1 MNKESEKKEKKINV
15 DSLMQYA
22 SHWSLR
28 FAGSILV
35 LSFAVNNVSQLDD
48 IADAYAKVIVLEA
61 ESKMKVCPAVVSPTI
76 VDPVIDHEIIE
87 RIERLE
93 SVAHEP
99 TSTSLLSE

>member
-1 MNKESEKKEKKINV
+1 MNKDQEKKGKINV

-28 FAGSILV
+28 LAGSVLV

-61 ESKMKVCPAVVSPTI
+61 ESRTKTCPVAPTVVA
-76 VDPVIDHEIIE
+76 PVIDDEIIR
-87 RIERLE
+87 RIEELE
-93 SVAHEP
+93 SMAHSP
-99 TSTSLLSE
+99 TSTKIGE

>member
-1 MNKESEKKEKKINV
+1 MEDKKTPEKGKGKINV
-15 DSLMQYA
+15 DSLMSYA

-61 ESKMKVCPAVVSPTI
+61 ESKIKTCPATVE
-76 VDPVIDHEIIE
+76 PVAIPKELIE
-87 RIERLE
+87 RIEKLE
-93 SVAHEP
+93 AVSHTP
-99 TSTSLLSE
+99 TGK

>member
-1 MNKESEKKEKKINV
+1 MSEESKIKEVGKKISV
-15 DSLMQYA
+15 DSLMTYA

-61 ESKMKVCPAVVSPTI
+61 ESNMKTCPAVV
-76 VDPVIDHEIIE
+76 DAPVIDQELSN
-87 RIERLE
+87 RIEQLE
-93 SVAHEP
+93 S
-99 TSTSLLSE
+99 LSHAPAIRQ

>member
-1 MNKESEKKEKKINV
+1 MNKEPEKKGKINV

-61 ESKMKVCPAVVSPTI
+61 ESRMQVCPAIPAV
-76 VDPVIDHEIIE
+76 VDPVVDHEIIE
-87 RIERLE
+87 RIEKLE
-93 SVAHEP
+93 EVAHAP
-99 TSTSLLSE
+99 NSTKLEN

>member
-1 MNKESEKKEKKINV
+1 MSNEEKKSKINV

-61 ESKMKVCPAVVSPTI
+61 ESRTKTCPVVPV
-76 VDPVIDHEIIE
+76 VDNSLVE

-93 SVAHEP
+93 EVSHAP
-99 TSTSLLSE
+99 GPKQ

>member
-1 MNKESEKKEKKINV
+1 MSEESKIKEVGKKISV
-15 DSLMQYA
+15 DSLMTYA

-61 ESKMKVCPAVVSPTI
+61 ESNMKTCPAVV
-76 VDPVIDHEIIE
+76 DAPVIDQELIN
-87 RIERLE
+87 RIEQLE
-93 SVAHEP
+93 S
-99 TSTSLLSE
+99 LSHAPAIRQ